1 MGGKRHAKPH
11 WAKKLPK
18 SKMQAPDSLLH
29 ALKYFFWILF
39 TPIHPYM
46 RDLGL
51 KLGVIWHDRGRQNYL
66 LGKVSDHVPLEKFVE
81 HLVQN
86 GYGNHHVAWEDED
99 EIINLRKTEGFE
111 YQYHVRIYADGE
123 VRGHF
128 EYTPECYPI
137 LHMKEADMEA
147 RRDHFLKLMEGKIT
161 AVREV

>member
-1 MGGKRHAKPH
+1 
-11 WAKKLPK
+11 
-18 SKMQAPDSLLH
+18 
-29 ALKYFFWILF
+29 
-39 TPIHPYM
+39 M